1 SSHLMSELEDV
12 ADQVVV
18 VGRGRVLADAS
29 VEDLLTRGSG
39 DQVLLRT
46 PAPVDAVAALQQA
59 RAAAT
64 VSDRGTVAVTGIEAQ
79 RVVEVLSQAGV
90 AFSEVTT
97 QRASL
102 EDVYF
107 QLTGGETEFHAAA
120 DGRVA
125 R

>member
-1 SSHLMSELEDV
+1 
-12 ADQVVV
+12 
-18 VGRGRVLADAS
+18 VLADAS
-29 VEDLLTRGSG
+29 VDELLTRASG
-39 DQVLLRT
+39 DRVLLRSSA
-46 PAPVDAVAALQQA
+46 PADAAEALQQA
-59 RAAAT
+59 GAAAT
-64 VSDRGTVAVTGIEAQ
+64 VTDRGTVTVTGIEAH

-90 AFSEVTT
+90 AFSEVAT

-107 QLTGGETEFHAAA
+107 QLTGGEAEFHAGA